1 MKPGWRL
8 ALLALAAL
16 VAGVAA
22 LGIGGAA
29 LPLDAVARALVHP
42 RAGGAVGAIVWQL
55 RLPRIVIADIVG
67 ATLALAGFLLQGL
80 LRNPLVD
87 PYLTGVSAGTGA
99 AVAIGVTVGV
109 GAALVPVLGFGA
121 GLATALIVAALARRG
136 AGLDVERLILAG
148 ISLSAFFSAIVV
160 LVLTRS
166 GPGAAQA
173 IIAWLAGSLD
183 GRGWPDVIA
192 TLPYA
197 FVGVALAAV
206 AAPTLN
212 ALRLGRTTAGTLGVD
227 LVRAQWLLLAAASLL
242 TSVAVALGGLIG
254 FVGLIVPHLARRIVG
269 SDARVAL
276 PAVVLIGG
284 IVMPLADA
292 ASRALLAPS
301 EIPLSVL
308 LAFIGVPAFLY
319 LYSRPEARR
328 LWGT

>member
-1 MKPGWRL
+1 
-8 ALLALAAL
+8 
-16 VAGVAA
+16 
-22 LGIGGAA
+22 
-29 LPLDAVARALVHP
+29 
-42 RAGGAVGAIVWQL
+42 
-55 RLPRIVIADIVG
+55 
-67 ATLALAGFLLQGL
+67 
-80 LRNPLVD
+80 
-87 PYLTGVSAGTGA
+87 
-99 AVAIGVTVGV
+99 
-109 GAALVPVLGFGA
+109 
-121 GLATALIVAALARRG
+121 
-136 AGLDVERLILAG
+136 
-148 ISLSAFFSAIVV
+148 
-160 LVLTRS
+160 
-166 GPGAAQA
+166 
-173 IIAWLAGSLD
+173 
-183 GRGWPDVIA
+183 
-192 TLPYA
+192 
-197 FVGVALAAV
+197 
-206 AAPTLN
+206 N
-212 ALRLGRTTAGTLGVD
+212 ALRLGRTTAATLGVD